1 MLYEKLYDIV
11 ISRLDLL
18 CLRLF
23 GSKSNQYEKIIWN
36 LFLFLFENYTKL
48 LFSSRNLDQIIL
60 STIFYSINT
69 NLFQINQDNQQLTWF
84 RLIQAYK
91 SMPNSKS
98 KAFRSV
104 FIRKINNEQF
114 ISNQIISSNK
124 FYQKFIFN
132 TFKF

>member
-48 LFSSRNLDQIIL
+48 LFSS
-60 STIFYSINT
+60 
-69 NLFQINQDNQQLTWF
+69 
-84 RLIQAYK
+84 
-91 SMPNSKS
+91 
-98 KAFRSV
+98 
-104 FIRKINNEQF
+104 
-114 ISNQIISSNK
+114 
-124 FYQKFIFN
+124 
-132 TFKF
+132 

>member
-60 STIFYSINT
+60 STIFYSINN

-132 TFKF
+132 TFIF

>member
-60 STIFYSINT
+60 STIFYSINN